1 MIDRIKSFFSR
12 ALSISGG
19 SLRDPR
25 LNDLFGSG
33 SVSDA
38 GVSVTPWSALN
49 YSAVYAAVR
58 IISEAVSSLPLH
70 LYERLPNGG
79 KQRSSGTPLY
89 ALVHDAP
96 NDEMGSLQWRE
107 AAMAHLLLWGNSY
120 SEIVRDLEGNAV
132 ELWPLDPSTVK
143 PTRTK
148 SGELVYEVG
157 GSLILNKES
166 VLHVPG
172 LSFDGVVGMSPISAA
187 RQSIGL
193 ALAIEQFGSGF
204 FGRGARPGGVLTFP
218 GQLSNEARAN
228 LRRSFEDLHGGAGN
242 SHRVALLEQGLK
254 WESIGVPPDDSQFLQ
269 SREFQ
274 VIEICRWFNLPPHKL
289 KELAKMNYNSL
300 EQMNVEFLTDTLRPW
315 LVRWEQQLNRKL
327 IRKQDRGRFFF
338 EHAVEGILRGDLQS
352 RYTSYSIARNWGWLS
367 VNEIREK
374 ENLNPVDGGDTYLTP
389 QNMAP
394 ANGPAPDPAAAQS
407 AQQTNNAAD
416 PTLIRSDMS
425 AEKEQAILLRLL
437 EDAGNRLQSIECNA
451 VKRFAN
457 KPSEFLEKI
466 GKFCDEH
473 RSRVISAYAP
483 VLEAFNRTSEL
494 EDHVQRHLDV
504 FSKLWIEFSGTVT
517 ASKLADEVEAKI
529 NSIRGGSINEQ

>member
-1 MIDRIKSFFSR
+1 MMQSIRNFFSR

-25 LNDLFGSG
+25 LNEIFGSS
-33 SVSDA
+33 SVADA
-38 GVSVTPWSALN
+38 GVSVTPWTALN
-49 YSAVYAAVR
+49 YSAVFAAVR

-79 KQRSSGTPLY
+79 KRRASGTPLY
-89 ALVHDAP
+89 SLVHDAP

-107 AAMAHLLLWGNSY
+107 ASMAHLLLWGNSY

-132 ELWPLDPSTVK
+132 ELWPLDPSQVK
-143 PTRTK
+143 PTRTAN
-148 SGELVYEVG
+148 GELFYDVG
-157 GSLILNKES
+157 GKVALPREN
-166 VLHVPG
+166 VLHVSG
-172 LSFDGVVGMSPISAA
+172 LSFDGISGISPIAQA

-193 ALAIEQFGSGF
+193 ALAIEQFGAGF
-204 FGRGARPGGVLTFP
+204 FGRGARPGGILTFP
-218 GQLSNEARAN
+218 GQLSSEARAN
-228 LRRSFEDLHGGAGN
+228 LRRSFEDLHSGSGN

-315 LVRWEQQLNRKL
+315 LVRWEQELNRKL
-327 IRKQDRGRFFF
+327 LRKQDRERLLF

-374 ENLNPVDGGDTYLTP
+374 ETLNPVEGGDTYLTP

-394 ANGPAPDPAAAQS
+394 ANGPSPDPAAAQS
-407 AQQTNNAAD
+407 AQQVTNAQD
-416 PTLIRSDMS
+416 PTLIRSDLS
-425 AEKEQAILLRLL
+425 AEKEQAILIRLL
-437 EDAGNRLQSIECNA
+437 EDAGNRLQAIECNA

-466 GKFCDEH
+466 GKFCEEH
-473 RSRVISAYAP
+473 RTRVVSAYAP
-483 VLEAFNRTSEL
+483 VLEAFSRQHEL
-494 EDHVQRHLDV
+494 EEHVQRHLDV
-504 FSKLWIEFSGTVT
+504 FSKLWVEFSGTVT
-517 ASKLADEVEAKI
+517 ASKLSEEVEKKI
-529 NSIRGGSINEQ
+529 NSIRGNNHDQ

>member
-1 MIDRIKSFFSR
+1 MMQSIRNFFSR
-12 ALSISGG
+12 ALSLSGG

-25 LNDLFGSG
+25 LNEIFGSS
-33 SVSDA
+33 SVADA
-38 GVSVTPWSALN
+38 GVSVTPWTALN
-49 YSAVYAAVR
+49 YSAVFAAVR

-79 KQRSSGTPLY
+79 KRRASGTPLY
-89 ALVHDAP
+89 SLVHDAP

-107 AAMAHLLLWGNSY
+107 ASMAHLLLWGNSY

-132 ELWPLDPSTVK
+132 ELWPLDPSQVK
-143 PTRTK
+143 PTRTAN
-148 SGELVYEVG
+148 GDLFYDVG
-157 GSLILNKES
+157 GKVALPREN
-166 VLHVPG
+166 VLHVSG
-172 LSFDGVVGMSPISAA
+172 LSFDGISGISPIAQA

-193 ALAIEQFGSGF
+193 ALAIEQFGAGF
-204 FGRGARPGGVLTFP
+204 FGRGARPGGILTFP
-218 GQLSNEARAN
+218 GQLSSEARAN
-228 LRRSFEDLHGGAGN
+228 LRRSFEDLHSGSGN

-327 IRKQDRGRFFF
+327 LRRQDRERFFF

-394 ANGPAPDPAAAQS
+394 ANGPSPDPAAAQS
-407 AQQTNNAAD
+407 AQQVTNAQD
-416 PTLIRSDMS
+416 PTLIRSDLG
-425 AEKEQAILLRLL
+425 AEKEQAILIRLL

-466 GKFCDEH
+466 GKFCEEH
-473 RSRVISAYAP
+473 RTRVVSAYAP
-483 VLEAFNRTSEL
+483 VLEAFSRQHEL
-494 EDHVQRHLDV
+494 EEHVQRHLDV
-504 FSKLWIEFSGTVT
+504 FSKLWVEFSGTVT
-517 ASKLADEVEAKI
+517 ASKLSEEVEKKI
-529 NSIRGGSINEQ
+529 NSIRGNNHDQ

>member
-1 MIDRIKSFFSR
+1 MMQSIRNFFSR
-12 ALSISGG
+12 ALSLSGG

-25 LNDLFGSG
+25 LNEIFGSS
-33 SVSDA
+33 SVADA
-38 GVSVTPWSALN
+38 GVSVTPWTALN
-49 YSAVYAAVR
+49 YSAVFAAVR

-79 KQRSSGTPLY
+79 KRRASGTPLY
-89 ALVHDAP
+89 SLVHDAP

-107 AAMAHLLLWGNSY
+107 ASMAHLLLWGNCY

-132 ELWPLDPSTVK
+132 ELWPLDPSQVK
-143 PTRTK
+143 PTRTAN
-148 SGELVYEVG
+148 GDLFYDVG
-157 GSLILNKES
+157 GKVALPREN
-166 VLHVPG
+166 VLHVSG
-172 LSFDGVVGMSPISAA
+172 LSFDGISGISPIAQA

-193 ALAIEQFGSGF
+193 ALAIEQFGAGF
-204 FGRGARPGGVLTFP
+204 FGRGARPGGILTFP
-218 GQLSNEARAN
+218 GQLSSEARAN
-228 LRRSFEDLHGGAGN
+228 LRRSFEDLHSGSGN

-327 IRKQDRGRFFF
+327 LRRQDRERFFF

-394 ANGPAPDPAAAQS
+394 ANGPSPDPAAAQS
-407 AQQTNNAAD
+407 AQQVTNAQD
-416 PTLIRSDMS
+416 PTLIRSDLG
-425 AEKEQAILLRLL
+425 AEKEQAILIRLL
-437 EDAGNRLQSIECNA
+437 EDAGNRLQAIECNA
-451 VKRFAN
+451 VKRFSN

-466 GKFCDEH
+466 GKFCEEH
-473 RSRVISAYAP
+473 RTRVVSAYAP
-483 VLEAFNRTSEL
+483 VLEAFSRQHEL
-494 EDHVQRHLDV
+494 EEHVQRHLDV
-504 FSKLWIEFSGTVT
+504 FSKLWVEFSGTVT
-517 ASKLADEVEAKI
+517 ASKLSEEVEKKI
-529 NSIRGGSINEQ
+529 NSIRGNNHDQ

>member
-1 MIDRIKSFFSR
+1 MIRSIKDFFSR

-25 LNDLFGSG
+25 LNEIFGSS
-33 SVSDA
+33 SVADA
-38 GVSVTPWSALN
+38 GVNVTPWTALN
-49 YSAVYAAVR
+49 YSAVFAAVR

-79 KQRSSGTPLY
+79 KRRASGTPLY
-89 ALVHDAP
+89 SLVHDAP

-107 AAMAHLLLWGNSY
+107 ASMAHLLLWGNSY

-132 ELWPLDPSTVK
+132 ELWPLDPSQVK
-143 PTRTK
+143 PTRTAN
-148 SGELVYEVG
+148 GDLFYDVG
-157 GSLILNKES
+157 GKVALPREN
-166 VLHVPG
+166 VLHVSG
-172 LSFDGVVGMSPISAA
+172 LSFDGISGISPIAQA

-193 ALAIEQFGSGF
+193 ALAIEQFGAGF
-204 FGRGARPGGVLTFP
+204 FGRGARPGGILTFP
-218 GQLSNEARAN
+218 GQLSSEARAN
-228 LRRSFEDLHGGAGN
+228 LRRSFEDLHSGSGN

-327 IRKQDRGRFFF
+327 LRKQDRERFLF

-374 ENLNPVDGGDTYLTP
+374 ETLNPVEGGDTYLTP

-394 ANGPAPDPAAAQS
+394 ANGPSPDPAAAQS
-407 AQQTNNAAD
+407 AQQVTNAQD
-416 PTLIRSDMS
+416 PTLIRSDLG
-425 AEKEQAILLRLL
+425 AEKEQAILIRLL

-466 GKFCDEH
+466 GKFC
-473 RSRVISAYAP
+473 
-483 VLEAFNRTSEL
+483 
-494 EDHVQRHLDV
+494 
-504 FSKLWIEFSGTVT
+504 
-517 ASKLADEVEAKI
+517 
-529 NSIRGGSINEQ
+529 

>member
-1 MIDRIKSFFSR
+1 MIEKIKNFFTR

-19 SLRDPR
+19 NLRDPR
-25 LNDLFGSG
+25 LNDLFGS
-33 SVSDA
+33 SSSDA
-38 GVSVTPWSALN
+38 GVSVTPWTAMN

-58 IISEAVSSLPLH
+58 IISESIASLPLH
-70 LYERLPNGG
+70 LYERSPGGG
-79 KQRSSGTPLY
+79 KQRASAHPLY
-89 ALVHDAP
+89 ALAHDAP

-107 AAMAHLLLWGNSY
+107 ASMAHLLLWGNAY

-132 ELWPLDPSTVK
+132 ELWPLDPSQVR

-157 GSLILNKES
+157 SSLVLQRES
-166 VLHVPG
+166 VLHIPG
-172 LSFDGVVGMSPISAA
+172 LSFDGVVGLSPISAA

-218 GQLSNEARAN
+218 GQLSSEARAN
-228 LRRSFEDLHGGAGN
+228 LRRSFEELHAGAAS

-327 IRKQDRGRFFF
+327 IRKQDRGRLFF

-374 ENLNPVDGGDTYLTP
+374 ENLNPVEGGDTYLTP

-394 ANGPAPDPAAAQS
+394 ANGPAPDPAAAQAS
-407 AQQTNNAAD
+407 AKQVEAEDPSQIRAAE
-416 PTLIRSDMS
+416 PAREEAVM
-425 AEKEQAILLRLL
+425 LRLL
-437 EDAGNRLQSIECNA
+437 EDAGDRLQAIECNA
-451 VKRFAN
+451 VKRFSK
-457 KPSEFLEKI
+457 KPGEFLDKI
-466 GKFCDEH
+466 THFCEEH
-473 RSRVISAYAP
+473 RSRVAAAYAP
-483 VLEAFNRTSEL
+483 LLEAFGRGGEVG
-494 EDHVQRHLDV
+494 DHVQRHLDI
-504 FSKLWIEFSGTVT
+504 FSRLWLDFSGTVT
-517 ASKLADEVEAKI
+517 ASRLADEVGKKI
-529 NSIRGGSINEQ
+529 DTMRGGKNDEQ

>member
-1 MIDRIKSFFSR
+1 MMQSIRNFFSR

-25 LNDLFGSG
+25 LNEIFGSS
-33 SVSDA
+33 SVADA
-38 GVSVTPWSALN
+38 GVSVTPWTALN
-49 YSAVYAAVR
+49 YSAVFAAVR

-79 KQRSSGTPLY
+79 KRRASGTPLY
-89 ALVHDAP
+89 SLVHDAP

-107 AAMAHLLLWGNSY
+107 ASMAHLLLWGNSY

-132 ELWPLDPSTVK
+132 ELWPLDPSQVK
-143 PTRTK
+143 PTRTAN
-148 SGELVYEVG
+148 GDLFYDVG
-157 GSLILNKES
+157 GKVALPREN
-166 VLHVPG
+166 VLHVSG
-172 LSFDGVVGMSPISAA
+172 LSFDGISGISPIAQA

-193 ALAIEQFGSGF
+193 ALAIEQFGAGF
-204 FGRGARPGGVLTFP
+204 FGRGARPGGILTFP
-218 GQLSNEARAN
+218 GQLSSEARAN
-228 LRRSFEDLHGGAGN
+228 LRRSFEDLHSGSGN

-327 IRKQDRGRFFF
+327 LRRQDRERFFF

-394 ANGPAPDPAAAQS
+394 ANGPSPDPAAAQS
-407 AQQTNNAAD
+407 AQQVTNAQD
-416 PTLIRSDMS
+416 PTLIRSDLS
-425 AEKEQAILLRLL
+425 AEKEQAILIRLL

-466 GKFCDEH
+466 GKFCEEH
-473 RSRVISAYAP
+473 RTRVVSAYAP
-483 VLEAFNRTSEL
+483 VLEAFSRRHEL
-494 EDHVQRHLDV
+494 EEHVQRHLDV
-504 FSKLWIEFSGTVT
+504 FSKLWVEFSGTVT
-517 ASKLADEVEAKI
+517 ASKLSEEVEKKI
-529 NSIRGGSINEQ
+529 NSIRGNNHDQ

>member
-1 MIDRIKSFFSR
+1 MMQSIRNFFSR
-12 ALSISGG
+12 ALSLSGG

-25 LNDLFGSG
+25 LNEIFGSS
-33 SVSDA
+33 SVADA
-38 GVSVTPWSALN
+38 GVSVTPWTALN
-49 YSAVYAAVR
+49 YSAVFAAVR

-79 KQRSSGTPLY
+79 KRRASGTPLY
-89 ALVHDAP
+89 SLVHDAP

-107 AAMAHLLLWGNSY
+107 ASMAHLLLWGNSY

-132 ELWPLDPSTVK
+132 ELWPLDPSQVK
-143 PTRTK
+143 PTRTAN
-148 SGELVYEVG
+148 GDLFYDVG
-157 GSLILNKES
+157 GKVALPREN
-166 VLHVPG
+166 VLHVSG
-172 LSFDGVVGMSPISAA
+172 LSFDGISGISPIAQA

-193 ALAIEQFGSGF
+193 ALAIEQFGAGF
-204 FGRGARPGGVLTFP
+204 FGRGARPGGILTFP
-218 GQLSNEARAN
+218 GQLSSEARAN
-228 LRRSFEDLHGGAGN
+228 LRRSFEDLHSGSGN

-327 IRKQDRGRFFF
+327 LRRQDRDRFFF

-394 ANGPAPDPAAAQS
+394 ANGPSPDPAAAQS
-407 AQQTNNAAD
+407 AQQVTNAQD
-416 PTLIRSDMS
+416 PTLIRSDLS
-425 AEKEQAILLRLL
+425 AEKEQAILIRLL
-437 EDAGNRLQSIECNA
+437 EDAGNRLQAIECNA

-466 GKFCDEH
+466 GKFCEEH
-473 RSRVISAYAP
+473 RTRVVSAYAP
-483 VLEAFNRTSEL
+483 VLEAFSRQHEL
-494 EDHVQRHLDV
+494 EEHVQRHLDV
-504 FSKLWIEFSGTVT
+504 FSKLWVEFSGTVT
-517 ASKLADEVEAKI
+517 ASKLSEEVEKKI
-529 NSIRGGSINEQ
+529 SSIRGNNYEQ

>member
-1 MIDRIKSFFSR
+1 MMQSIRNFFSR

-25 LNDLFGSG
+25 LNEIFGSS
-33 SVSDA
+33 SVADA
-38 GVSVTPWSALN
+38 GVSVTPWTALN
-49 YSAVYAAVR
+49 YSAVFAAVR

-79 KQRSSGTPLY
+79 KRRASGTPLY
-89 ALVHDAP
+89 SLVHDAP

-107 AAMAHLLLWGNSY
+107 ASMAHLLLWGNSY

-132 ELWPLDPSTVK
+132 ELWPLDPSQVK
-143 PTRTK
+143 PTRTAN
-148 SGELVYEVG
+148 GELFYDVG
-157 GSLILNKES
+157 GKVALPREN
-166 VLHVPG
+166 VLHVSG
-172 LSFDGVVGMSPISAA
+172 LSFDGISGISPIAQA

-193 ALAIEQFGSGF
+193 ALAIEQFGAGF
-204 FGRGARPGGVLTFP
+204 FGRGARPGGILTFP
-218 GQLSNEARAN
+218 GQLSSEARAN
-228 LRRSFEDLHGGAGN
+228 LRRSFEDLHSGSGN

-327 IRKQDRGRFFF
+327 LRKQDRERFLF

-374 ENLNPVDGGDTYLTP
+374 ETLNPVEGGDTYLTP

-394 ANGPAPDPAAAQS
+394 ANGPSPDPAAAQS
-407 AQQTNNAAD
+407 AQQVTNAQD
-416 PTLIRSDMS
+416 PTLIRSDLS
-425 AEKEQAILLRLL
+425 AEKEQAILIRLL

-466 GKFCDEH
+466 GKFCEEH
-473 RSRVISAYAP
+473 RTRVVSAYAP
-483 VLEAFNRTSEL
+483 VLEAFSRQHEL
-494 EDHVQRHLDV
+494 EEHVQRHLDV
-504 FSKLWIEFSGTVT
+504 FSKLWVEFSGTVT
-517 ASKLADEVEAKI
+517 ASKLSEEVEKKI
-529 NSIRGGSINEQ
+529 NSIRGNNHDQ

>member
-1 MIDRIKSFFSR
+1 MMQSIRNFFSR

-25 LNDLFGSG
+25 LNEIFGSS
-33 SVSDA
+33 SVADA
-38 GVSVTPWSALN
+38 GVSVTPWTALN
-49 YSAVYAAVR
+49 YSAVFAAVR

-79 KQRSSGTPLY
+79 KRRASGTPLY
-89 ALVHDAP
+89 SLVHDAP

-107 AAMAHLLLWGNSY
+107 ASMAHLLLWGNSY

-132 ELWPLDPSTVK
+132 ELWPLDPSQVK
-143 PTRTK
+143 PTRTAN
-148 SGELVYEVG
+148 GDLFYDVG
-157 GSLILNKES
+157 GKVALPREN
-166 VLHVPG
+166 VLHVSG
-172 LSFDGVVGMSPISAA
+172 LSFDGISGISPIAQA

-193 ALAIEQFGSGF
+193 ALAIEQFGAGF
-204 FGRGARPGGVLTFP
+204 FGRGARPGGILTFP
-218 GQLSNEARAN
+218 GQLSSEARAN
-228 LRRSFEDLHGGAGN
+228 LRRSFEDLHSGSGN

-327 IRKQDRGRFFF
+327 LRKQDRERFLF

-374 ENLNPVDGGDTYLTP
+374 ETLNPVEGGDTYLTP

-394 ANGPAPDPAAAQS
+394 ANGPSPDPAAAQS
-407 AQQTNNAAD
+407 AQQVTNAQD
-416 PTLIRSDMS
+416 PTLIRSDLS
-425 AEKEQAILLRLL
+425 AEKEQAILIRLL
-437 EDAGNRLQSIECNA
+437 EDAGNRLQAIECNA

-466 GKFCDEH
+466 GKFCEEH
-473 RSRVISAYAP
+473 RTRVVSAYAP
-483 VLEAFNRTSEL
+483 VLEAFSRQHEL
-494 EDHVQRHLDV
+494 EEHVQRHLDV
-504 FSKLWIEFSGTVT
+504 FSKLWVEFSGTVT
-517 ASKLADEVEAKI
+517 ASKLSEEVEKKI
-529 NSIRGGSINEQ
+529 NSIRGNNHDQ

>member
-1 MIDRIKSFFSR
+1 MIRSIKDFFSR

-25 LNDLFGSG
+25 LNEIFGSS
-33 SVSDA
+33 SVADA
-38 GVSVTPWSALN
+38 GVNVTPWTALN
-49 YSAVYAAVR
+49 YSAVFAAVR

-79 KQRSSGTPLY
+79 KRRASGTPLY
-89 ALVHDAP
+89 SLVHDAP

-107 AAMAHLLLWGNSY
+107 ASMAHLLLWGNSY

-132 ELWPLDPSTVK
+132 ELWPLDPSQVK
-143 PTRTK
+143 PTRTAN
-148 SGELVYEVG
+148 GDLFYDVG
-157 GSLILNKES
+157 GKVALPREN
-166 VLHVPG
+166 VLHVSG
-172 LSFDGVVGMSPISAA
+172 LSFDGISGISPIAQA

-193 ALAIEQFGSGF
+193 ALAIEQFGAGF
-204 FGRGARPGGVLTFP
+204 FGRGARPGGILTFP
-218 GQLSNEARAN
+218 GQLSSEARAN
-228 LRRSFEDLHGGAGN
+228 LRRSFEDLHSGSGN

-327 IRKQDRGRFFF
+327 LRKQDRERFLF

-374 ENLNPVDGGDTYLTP
+374 ETLNPVEGGDTYLTP

-394 ANGPAPDPAAAQS
+394 ANGPSPDPAAAQS
-407 AQQTNNAAD
+407 AQQVTNAQD
-416 PTLIRSDMS
+416 PTLIRSDLG
-425 AEKEQAILLRLL
+425 AEKEQAILIRLL

-466 GKFCDEH
+466 GKFCEEH
-473 RSRVISAYAP
+473 RTRVVSAYAP
-483 VLEAFNRTSEL
+483 VLEAFSRQHEL
-494 EDHVQRHLDV
+494 EEHVQRHLDV
-504 FSKLWIEFSGTVT
+504 FSKLWVEFSGTVT
-517 ASKLADEVEAKI
+517 ASKLSEEVEKKI
-529 NSIRGGSINEQ
+529 NSIRGNNHDQ